1 MSTLVQNNQ
10 PGSRFSRS
18 GWVTV
23 LRYLAMVA
31 LALAIFAI
39 VLLLFGKDPL
49 RAYGDILRSTL
60 GSTYGFTEVVVKMIP
75 LVLCACAVLLPAR
88 IGLVNVGGEGQL
100 YMGAWLA
107 TFGALTFTGL
117 PQVLGVPLVI
127 VLGFIGGGLWALIPA
142 ILRAKGWLNE
152 VISTLLLNYIAALFV
167 AYFVFGPWRD
177 AASANFPQTPKFV
190 DAMRLPMFG
199 DTRIHLGLVLAV
211 AAVTLIYL
219 VLRYSVWGYDMRAIG
234 GNPEAARRN
243 GMPIT
248 RYTLLVMFIG
258 GGLAGLAGVGEVM
271 AIEGRLRPGFSASY
285 GYIGFLISW
294 LAGHNPL
301 GRRRDVVPDGR
312 VEPWRRHAADYTG
325 HAVRH
330 GQHHHG
336 LDPLYC
342 AGQVLPTQGET
353 VSPMDM
359 SFVIGVLVGA
369 LQAGTSVLYAAL
381 GEVVVERAGV
391 INLGLEGSMLMGAS
405 VGFAVTYQT
414 GNPWLG
420 LIGAALAGALF
431 NLVLAFLVVT
441 RGANQLASGLALG
454 FLGIGL
460 SAVIGRPYVGQM
472 IDGIG
477 TMPIPVLADIP
488 VLGAG
493 PVSARCPDLC
503 GHSDGLLPPVGA
515 LPHALGSFHSHR
527 G

>member
-10 PGSRFSRS
+10 PGSRFSRA

-23 LRYLAMVA
+23 LRYLGMVG
-31 LALAIFAI
+31 LALLIFAI

-211 AAVTLIYL
+211 AAVTMIYL

-301 GRRRDVVPDGR
+301 GVV
-312 VEPWRRHAADYTG
+312 VMSFLM
-325 HAVRH
+325 AVLSL
-330 GQHHHG
+330 GGDTLQI
-336 LDPLYC
+336 
-342 AGQVLPTQGET
+342 TQGMPFAT
-353 VSPMDM
+353 VNIIM
-359 SFVIGVLVGA
+359 A
-369 LQAGTSVLYAAL
+369 L
-381 GEVVVERAGV
+381 
-391 INLGLEGSMLMGAS
+391 I
-405 VGFAVTYQT
+405 
-414 GNPWLG
+414 
-420 LIGAALAGALF
+420 LF
-431 NLVLAFLVVT
+431 
-441 RGANQLASGLALG
+441 
-454 FLGIGL
+454 I
-460 SAVIGRPYVGQM
+460 
-472 IDGIG
+472 
-477 TMPIPVLADIP
+477 
-488 VLGAG
+488 VLGKFFQPKAK
-493 PVSARCPDLC
+493 R
-503 GHSDGLLPPVGA
+503 
-515 LPHALGSFHSHR
+515 
-527 G
+527 

>member
-1 MSTLVQNNQ
+1 MGTLVQNSQ
-10 PGSRFSRS
+10 PSGRFSRS
-18 GWVTV
+18 GLVTV
-23 LRYLAMVA
+23 LRYLGMVG
-31 LALAIFAI
+31 LALIIFAI

-60 GSTYGFTEVVVKMIP
+60 GTTYGITEVVVKMIP

-117 PQVLGVPLVI
+117 PQILGVPLVI

-199 DTRIHLGLVLAV
+199 DTRIHLGLLLAV
-211 AAVTLIYL
+211 VAVTLIYL

-248 RYTLLVMFIG
+248 RYTLFVMFIG

-301 GRRRDVVPDGR
+301 GVV
-312 VEPWRRHAADYTG
+312 VMSFLM
-325 HAVRH
+325 AVLSL
-330 GQHHHG
+330 GGDTLQI
-336 LDPLYC
+336 
-342 AGQVLPTQGET
+342 TQGMPFAT
-353 VSPMDM
+353 VNIIM
-359 SFVIGVLVGA
+359 A
-369 LQAGTSVLYAAL
+369 L
-381 GEVVVERAGV
+381 
-391 INLGLEGSMLMGAS
+391 I
-405 VGFAVTYQT
+405 
-414 GNPWLG
+414 
-420 LIGAALAGALF
+420 LF
-431 NLVLAFLVVT
+431 
-441 RGANQLASGLALG
+441 
-454 FLGIGL
+454 I
-460 SAVIGRPYVGQM
+460 
-472 IDGIG
+472 
-477 TMPIPVLADIP
+477 
-488 VLGAG
+488 VLGRFFQPKAK
-493 PVSARCPDLC
+493 R
-503 GHSDGLLPPVGA
+503 
-515 LPHALGSFHSHR
+515 
-527 G
+527 

>member
-1 MSTLVQNNQ
+1 MSTLVQNS
-10 PGSRFSRS
+10 PRGSRFSRS

-31 LALAIFAI
+31 LALAIFAL

-60 GSTYGFTEVVVKMIP
+60 GSAYGLTEVVVKMIP

-219 VLRYSVWGYDMRAIG
+219 VLRFSVWGYDMRAIG
-234 GNPEAARRN
+234 GNPEAARRH

-248 RYTLLVMFIG
+248 RYTLLVMFVG

-301 GRRRDVVPDGR
+301 GVV
-312 VEPWRRHAADYTG
+312 VMSFLM
-325 HAVRH
+325 AVLSL
-330 GQHHHG
+330 GGDTLQI
-336 LDPLYC
+336 
-342 AGQVLPTQGET
+342 TQGLPFAT
-353 VSPMDM
+353 VNIIM
-359 SFVIGVLVGA
+359 A
-369 LQAGTSVLYAAL
+369 
-381 GEVVVERAGV
+381 
-391 INLGLEGSMLMGAS
+391 
-405 VGFAVTYQT
+405 
-414 GNPWLG
+414 
-420 LIGAALAGALF
+420 
-431 NLVLAFLVVT
+431 LVLF
-441 RGANQLASGLALG
+441 
-454 FLGIGL
+454 I
-460 SAVIGRPYVGQM
+460 
-472 IDGIG
+472 
-477 TMPIPVLADIP
+477 
-488 VLGAG
+488 VLGKFFQPKAK
-493 PVSARCPDLC
+493 R
-503 GHSDGLLPPVGA
+503 
-515 LPHALGSFHSHR
+515 
-527 G
+527 

>member
-49 RAYGDILRSTL
+49 RAYADILRSTL
-60 GSTYGFTEVVVKMIP
+60 GTTYGFTEVVVKMIP

-107 TFGALTFTGL
+107 TFGALTFSGL

-199 DTRIHLGLVLAV
+199 DTRIHLGLLLAA

-285 GYIGFLISW
+285 GYVGFLISW

-301 GRRRDVVPDGR
+301 GVV
-312 VEPWRRHAADYTG
+312 VMSFLM
-325 HAVRH
+325 AVLSL
-330 GQHHHG
+330 GGDTLQI
-336 LDPLYC
+336 
-342 AGQVLPTQGET
+342 TQGMPFAT
-353 VSPMDM
+353 VNIIM
-359 SFVIGVLVGA
+359 A
-369 LQAGTSVLYAAL
+369 L
-381 GEVVVERAGV
+381 
-391 INLGLEGSMLMGAS
+391 I
-405 VGFAVTYQT
+405 
-414 GNPWLG
+414 
-420 LIGAALAGALF
+420 LF
-431 NLVLAFLVVT
+431 
-441 RGANQLASGLALG
+441 
-454 FLGIGL
+454 I
-460 SAVIGRPYVGQM
+460 
-472 IDGIG
+472 
-477 TMPIPVLADIP
+477 
-488 VLGAG
+488 VLGKFFQPKAK
-493 PVSARCPDLC
+493 R
-503 GHSDGLLPPVGA
+503 
-515 LPHALGSFHSHR
+515 
-527 G
+527 

>member
-1 MSTLVQNNQ
+1 MSTMVQSSQ

-60 GSTYGFTEVVVKMIP
+60 GSTYGLTEVVVKMIP

-199 DTRIHLGLVLAV
+199 DTRIHLGLVLAA

-248 RYTLLVMFIG
+248 RYTLLVMFVG

-294 LAGHNPL
+294 LAGHNPFGVVLMSFLMAVLSL
-301 GRRRDVVPDGR
+301 GGD
-312 VEPWRRHAADYTG
+312 TL
-325 HAVRH
+325 
-330 GQHHHG
+330 QI
-336 LDPLYC
+336 
-342 AGQVLPTQGET
+342 TQGLPFAT
-353 VSPMDM
+353 VNIIM
-359 SFVIGVLVGA
+359 A
-369 LQAGTSVLYAAL
+369 L
-381 GEVVVERAGV
+381 
-391 INLGLEGSMLMGAS
+391 I
-405 VGFAVTYQT
+405 
-414 GNPWLG
+414 
-420 LIGAALAGALF
+420 LF
-431 NLVLAFLVVT
+431 
-441 RGANQLASGLALG
+441 
-454 FLGIGL
+454 I
-460 SAVIGRPYVGQM
+460 
-472 IDGIG
+472 
-477 TMPIPVLADIP
+477 
-488 VLGAG
+488 VLGKFFQPKAK
-493 PVSARCPDLC
+493 R
-503 GHSDGLLPPVGA
+503 
-515 LPHALGSFHSHR
+515 
-527 G
+527 

>member
-199 DTRIHLGLVLAV
+199 DTRIHLGLLLAA

-301 GRRRDVVPDGR
+301 GVV
-312 VEPWRRHAADYTG
+312 VMSFLM
-325 HAVRH
+325 AVLSL
-330 GQHHHG
+330 GGDTLQI
-336 LDPLYC
+336 
-342 AGQVLPTQGET
+342 TQGMPFAT
-353 VSPMDM
+353 VNIIM
-359 SFVIGVLVGA
+359 A
-369 LQAGTSVLYAAL
+369 L
-381 GEVVVERAGV
+381 
-391 INLGLEGSMLMGAS
+391 I
-405 VGFAVTYQT
+405 
-414 GNPWLG
+414 
-420 LIGAALAGALF
+420 LF
-431 NLVLAFLVVT
+431 
-441 RGANQLASGLALG
+441 
-454 FLGIGL
+454 I
-460 SAVIGRPYVGQM
+460 
-472 IDGIG
+472 
-477 TMPIPVLADIP
+477 
-488 VLGAG
+488 VLGKFFQPKAK
-493 PVSARCPDLC
+493 R
-503 GHSDGLLPPVGA
+503 
-515 LPHALGSFHSHR
+515 
-527 G
+527 

>member
-1 MSTLVQNNQ
+1 MSTLVQNRQ
-10 PGSRFSRS
+10 PGSRLNRS
-18 GWVTV
+18 GLAMV

-49 RAYGDILRSTL
+49 RAYGDILHSTL

-234 GNPEAARRN
+234 GNPEAARRH

-285 GYIGFLISW
+285 GYVGFLISW
-294 LAGHNPL
+294 LAGHNPF
-301 GRRRDVVPDGR
+301 GVV
-312 VEPWRRHAADYTG
+312 V
-325 HAVRH
+325 
-330 GQHHHG
+330 
-336 LDPLYC
+336 
-342 AGQVLPTQGET
+342 
-353 VSPMDM
+353 M
-359 SFVIGVLVGA
+359 SFLMAVLSLGGDTLQITQSMPFATVNIIMA
-369 LQAGTSVLYAAL
+369 L
-381 GEVVVERAGV
+381 
-391 INLGLEGSMLMGAS
+391 I
-405 VGFAVTYQT
+405 
-414 GNPWLG
+414 
-420 LIGAALAGALF
+420 LF
-431 NLVLAFLVVT
+431 
-441 RGANQLASGLALG
+441 
-454 FLGIGL
+454 I
-460 SAVIGRPYVGQM
+460 
-472 IDGIG
+472 
-477 TMPIPVLADIP
+477 
-488 VLGAG
+488 VLGKFFQPKAK
-493 PVSARCPDLC
+493 R
-503 GHSDGLLPPVGA
+503 
-515 LPHALGSFHSHR
+515 
-527 G
+527 